1 MIEQPVLEHG
11 STRSG
16 RWLRR
21 QRTTIAIAIAVVE
34 AILFVFGAISRPLAT
49 VVAVGVIVLYLWLG
63 RRLRPPLADVAWIA
77 AVSQALVA
85 LVPVLFFFLATVT
98 IVAIGVLATVSKVLI
113 IVLGLIAIP
122 VYLIWGREQRGTI
135 RHVSWIAAASQALA
149 IVAVLLSHFIGLL
162 VLVLAGVFAAV
173 ALFLIFADRG

>member
-1 MIEQPVLEHG
+1 MSTGTALEQD
-11 STRSG
+11 SSSG
-16 RWLRR
+16 GWLRQNR
-21 QRTTIAIAIAVVE
+21 VRTALWIAVVE
-34 AILFVFGAISRPLAT
+34 VIL
-49 VVAVGVIVLYLWLG
+49 
-63 RRLRPPLADVAWIA
+63 A
-77 AVSQALVA
+77 AL
-85 LVPVLFFFLATVT
+85 T
-98 IVAIGVLATVSKVLI
+98 ATVSKVLI

-162 VLVLAGVFAAV
+162 VLVLAGIFAAV